1 MTMPEGAAPRNAVE
15 AVIHADPY
23 TYYAHLCERSPLFF
37 DEGLG
42 LWVAAGRSVMQ
53 EALQHPALR
62 VRPPDEPVPRALAG
76 TPAGEVFARLV
87 RMTDGDF
94 HARHKPQ
101 VERAA
106 RRYSMDDVAG
116 AAAQAA
122 TALLHEVD
130 TNEFLSAVPVRTMAI
145 LLGVPQPLLERTT
158 HWVADFVKALGANPA
173 AEVLARANEAALALM
188 AQGEALGLD
197 RAAAANRIALMQQA
211 LDATAGLIGNT
222 ALLLLRRQ
230 PESPPEAGDPRAWRE
245 LVTGVA
251 RSDPPVHNTRRFAAQ
266 DLTLAGERVAR
277 GQGVLLVLASANMT
291 FGAGAHACPG
301 EAIAIEIAASAL
313 RTLSAT
319 DALRRLFCRF
329 AGYRPLPNAR
339 VPMFE
344 N

>member
-1 MTMPEGAAPRNAVE
+1 MAMLDAVAPRNAVE
-15 AVIHADPY
+15 AVVHAQPY
-23 TYYAHLCERSPLFF
+23 AYYASLRERSPLFH
-37 DEGLG
+37 DDGLG
-42 LWVAAGRSVMQ
+42 LWVAATAEVIG
-53 EALQHPALR
+53 EALRHPALR
-62 VRPPDEPVPRALAG
+62 VRPLQEPVPRALAG
-76 TPAGEVFARLV
+76 TPAGEVFAHLV
-87 RMTDGDF
+87 RMTDGEF

-106 RRYSMDDVAG
+106 RRHSIEDVAA
-116 AAAQAA
+116 AAAQA
-122 TALLHEVD
+122 TASLMRASD
-130 TNEFLSAVPVRTMAI
+130 ANAFLAAVPVRSMAI
-145 LLGVPQPLLERTT
+145 LLGVPEPSLDRTT
-158 HWVADFVKALGANPA
+158 QWVADFVKALGANPS
-173 AEVLARANEAALALM
+173 AEVVARANEAALTLM
-188 AQGEALGLD
+188 AQGEAEGLD
-197 RAAAANRIALMQQA
+197 ATAAANRIAFMQQS
-211 LDATAGLIGNT
+211 LDATAGLIGNSV
-222 ALLLLRRQ
+222 LRLLRQ
-230 PESPPEAGDPRAWRE
+230 PQSMPEASDLDVWRA
-245 LVTGVA
+245 LVTEVT